1 MALHVR
7 SDTATEIEIL
17 VLRHQPAVL
26 RRRTPRP
33 RISWS
38 DRAVIAVLA
47 RLLPAHRRH
56 GPLVTPV
63 TILRRH
69 RHLVRRHWTTENP
82 TRRRR
87 RVHGELVGLGYIPAW
102 EAQLRRPHRRALS
115 VVAWTGRRNGSP
127 PNTPRSHPRRMKS
140 AKPVGVKVGYQQ
152 IERWMS

>member
-1 MALHVR
+1 M
-7 SDTATEIEIL
+7 
-17 VLRHQPAVL
+17 
-26 RRRTPRP
+26 
-33 RISWS
+33 
-38 DRAVIAVLA
+38 IAVLA

-56 GPLVTPV
+56 GLLVTPV

-115 VVAWTGRRNGSP
+115 VIAWTGRRDAV
-127 PNTPRSHPRRMKS
+127 TAEHAADHPHRMKS
-140 AKPVGVKVGYQQ
+140 AKRVGVKVGHQQ